1 MPRPSALA
9 LVIVLSSATLPAS
22 AAEPQPACAPTVSA
36 ALTLWDSSMAAAER
50 LGGRAVTLAR
60 EKGRELILPLL
71 GVDPKSVA
79 EQPGAADDVARE
91 VEASRADPE
100 RRAALCAAITR
111 AVEEAKDKAG
121 AGLDALRR
129 AVDGL
134 RPAQQ
139 EPVKAPGNL
148 IKT

>member
-1 MPRPSALA
+1 MQHLPAVILSLA
-9 LVIVLSSATLPAS
+9 LSAAALPAS
-22 AAEPQPACAPTVSA
+22 AAEPQPVCAPTVSA
-36 ALTLWDSSMAAAER
+36 ALTLWDGSMAAAEK
-50 LGGRAVTLAR
+50 LGGRAVALAR

-79 EQPGAADDVARE
+79 EPGAADDVARE

-129 AVDGL
+129 AVEGL
-134 RPAQQ
+134 RPAQPAQ
-139 EPVKAPGNL
+139 PEPAKGNL